1 MSRWDLFITPQR
13 LGPLHCATVKNI
25 PHHVHVSNHRKWHL
39 DQACAREK
47 FFKCMGVQM
56 WGLNYYSV
64 ALSDFISATP
74 EREGK
79 RIRIYPWYQGN
90 LAGSV
95 NKGLDSVPFTWQ
107 HGRMWEGRS
116 GDSRKR
122 GTGAWHTLSG
132 IWRKVTTLEKKC
144 KECATD
150 DFLNRRPLQWFS
162 SCTTHWNPLENFVS
176 LPVPTPQP

>member
-1 MSRWDLFITPQR
+1 MSMSVIIESGIWIKPVQGKNFFLMYGCTNVGTELL
-13 LGPLHCATVKNI
+13 LGSIIRFYFCHPWER
-25 PHHVHVSNHRKWHL
+25 RK
-39 DQACAREK
+39 E
-47 FFKCMGVQM
+47 
-56 WGLNYYSV
+56 
-64 ALSDFISATP
+64 
-74 EREGK
+74 
-79 RIRIYPWYQGN
+79 IRIYPWYQGN

-107 HGRMWEGRS
+107 RGRMWEGRS

-122 GTGAWHTLSG
+122 GTGAWSTLSR